1 MLEERSALDIALRG
15 SGRVH
20 GQAAGVVLGEVKGF
34 RLMQAAAFP
43 SSLETLEGSLAS
55 VLGMAVPARIERAT
69 RSGEITLFRTGPEQ
83 FWILAPRSRDDIE
96 QSLATALH
104 GQRAA
109 LTSLSHSRSRIFIE
123 GPAARQVLM
132 KNVPIDFDDA
142 AFPVD
147 GVAMTGIHH
156 TPALI
161 HRTESGRYE
170 VYAMRTFALCV
181 WEVIVDAALEFGYEI
196 RAS

>member
-1 MLEERSALDIALRG
+1 MLEERSALDVALRG

-34 RLMQAAAFP
+34 RLMQASAFP
-43 SSLETLEGSLAS
+43 SSIGTLEGSLAS
-55 VLGMAVPARIERAT
+55 VLGMAAPARIERAA
-69 RSGEITLFRTGPEQ
+69 RSGEIALFRTGPEQ
-83 FWILAPRSRDDIE
+83 FWIVAPRSRDDVE
-96 QSLATALH
+96 RSLATALH

-109 LTSLSHSRSRIFIE
+109 LTSLSHSRLRIFIE

-132 KNVPIDFDDA
+132 KNVPIDFYDA

-147 GVAMTGIHH
+147 AVAITGVHH
-156 TPALI
+156 TPVLI
-161 HRTESGRYE
+161 HRIAGVRYE
-170 VYAMRTFALCV
+170 VYAMRTFALSV